1 MMFTKKSGQSL
12 KRQLVPQN
20 KIWRLYMEM
29 ENNKVTEEK
38 ETEVLQKEETM
49 EDYKAELEA
58 SYRQIKPGDIVTGTV
73 IDVDETGVTVDFDYY
88 APGKIAAD
96 QMSDDPNFNILT
108 DVQKGE
114 EISATVVKTDDGAGN
129 FVLSKKDATDELA
142 WDKLEQMKEE
152 KTVIH
157 GMVGGIVNK
166 GVIMYVEGIRGF
178 IPSSKL
184 ELTYVEDTTPYLN
197 KEIDAVIITVDKE
210 QKRLVLSA
218 KDVLIQK
225 AIEEKNKKI
234 EKIVVGTV
242 VEGSVEQLMDY
253 GAFVDIGDGISGL
266 VHISQIAD
274 RRLTHPKQVLKVG
287 DKVKVKITKI
297 KDNKISLSIKEAN
310 EVINKE
316 VEEDRFDYQ
325 EKGKAITGLGDLL
338 KGIQLN

>member
-38 ETEVLQKEETM
+38 EAEVLQKEETM

-242 VEGSVEQLMDY
+242 VEGTVEQLMDY

-316 VEEDRFDYQ
+316 VEEDRFEKQ

>member
-1 MMFTKKSGQSL
+1 
-12 KRQLVPQN
+12 
-20 KIWRLYMEM
+20 
-29 ENNKVTEEK
+29 
-38 ETEVLQKEETM
+38 
-49 EDYKAELEA
+49 
-58 SYRQIKPGDIVTGTV
+58 
-73 IDVDETGVTVDFDYY
+73 
-88 APGKIAAD
+88 
-96 QMSDDPNFNILT
+96 
-108 DVQKGE
+108 
-114 EISATVVKTDDGAGN
+114 
-129 FVLSKKDATDELA
+129 
-142 WDKLEQMKEE
+142 
-152 KTVIH
+152 
-157 GMVGGIVNK
+157 VGGIVNK

-210 QKRLVLSA
+210 QKRLVLSV

-242 VEGSVEQLMDY
+242 VEGTVEQLMDY

-310 EVINKE
+310 EIINKE

>member
-1 MMFTKKSGQSL
+1 
-12 KRQLVPQN
+12 
-20 KIWRLYMEM
+20 
-29 ENNKVTEEK
+29 
-38 ETEVLQKEETM
+38 
-49 EDYKAELEA
+49 
-58 SYRQIKPGDIVTGTV
+58 
-73 IDVDETGVTVDFDYY
+73 
-88 APGKIAAD
+88 
-96 QMSDDPNFNILT
+96 
-108 DVQKGE
+108 
-114 EISATVVKTDDGAGN
+114 
-129 FVLSKKDATDELA
+129 
-142 WDKLEQMKEE
+142 MKEE